1 MPDTDERRTVLII
14 GGIGYSLC
22 RAFKAKGLRVFATAR
37 RLEDLAGLK
46 AKGIETLALTVDDA
60 QSVLQCYAEIE
71 RRVGS
76 RGLDYLVNNAGRNYT
91 VPAMEVDL
99 QGARQILETNFFAV
113 ILMCQT
119 FLPLLLRAKGT
130 IVQIGSVSGV
140 MPYVFGSVYNASKAA
155 LHSLSDAMR
164 IELAPFGVKVT
175 TVITGGV
182 QSRIARED
190 RQLAPDSLYKGIL
203 PENNRRVRHSQ
214 EGAMSRDAYAESVV
228 ARIVRHSGQRS
239 YKKWIWEGNKS
250 KLIQFLVG
258 GWLWFGLFDWMF
270 ALAHEQVS
278 QGPGTSGA
286 SNLRVCDKCISRKVK
301 CDQKRPVCS
310 RCHEGGFACIYS
322 SSKKKPGP
330 ARGTRKAARRTA
342 KSPEKTTR
350 SFVSP
355 EHDND
360 EHMSSFFSDIFVAS
374 PATECQL
381 NTDAGFLTGYGTT
394 QTQSLLSGLS
404 PLVPAAGPPV
414 PSELGISA
422 EMQAKLVHD
431 FFDFVHYSIPLF
443 RKEDFLQQYEG
454 GTINRSLLLTVLA
467 VTAKSLGLPHGWQVA
482 NIDDCLQQ
490 LLKTDP
496 LDAPTQPALLLDAFR
511 QSCLL
516 AFYRF
521 HQGHGGD
528 AWDYISRL
536 SRKALRLGLHQLDS
550 TDRYNSFGDILANPA
565 NLEEWRYVWW
575 CIYCLD
581 SYSNITAATPF
592 VLEKE
597 SIQTALVATSLEGS
611 SDSRIGSREPQFLP
625 TDTKNLWRISAEMG
639 CLSTPA
645 SYFNMHIVTTSL
657 LREAAAIFRLRRQN
671 PSEALRDRQ
680 SQFRDHLSAV
690 VLSLPPQFLREA
702 RNAFTNE
709 SSLDHHARLVCLLH
723 LHAARLLNT
732 ITFDMSDDSEWTTAW
747 ERSLAHSENIVAVI
761 REWDSRYCS
770 TVDPAICLIVFST
783 LILLYLHELHEAISG
798 MPALSER
805 LQAEKNILLLFLE
818 QFAQIWALPKSL
830 KVSFE
835 KFSSVVHGP
844 LSAYDIGQL
853 LIQAPGPFR
862 PWRGLLG
869 LAPNPR
875 DPLLTPQ
882 EPVIDLSGLDFSF
895 DFFSTL

>member
-1 MPDTDERRTVLII
+1 MAPHRRNLSFQ
-14 GGIGYSLC
+14 GYHRLSLQLGHLCPRSWGFPQRC
-22 RAFKAKGLRVFATAR
+22 RRSCKSCHLPF
-37 RLEDLAGLK
+37 
-46 AKGIETLALTVDDA
+46 
-60 QSVLQCYAEIE
+60 
-71 RRVGS
+71 
-76 RGLDYLVNNAGRNYT
+76 LV
-91 VPAMEVDL
+91 
-99 QGARQILETNFFAV
+99 
-113 ILMCQT
+113 
-119 FLPLLLRAKGT
+119 
-130 IVQIGSVSGV
+130 
-140 MPYVFGSVYNASKAA
+140 
-155 LHSLSDAMR
+155 
-164 IELAPFGVKVT
+164 
-175 TVITGGV
+175 
-182 QSRIARED
+182 
-190 RQLAPDSLYKGIL
+190 
-203 PENNRRVRHSQ
+203 
-214 EGAMSRDAYAESVV
+214 
-228 ARIVRHSGQRS
+228 
-239 YKKWIWEGNKS
+239 S
-250 KLIQFLVG
+250 KLTTI
-258 GWLWFGLFDWMF
+258 
-270 ALAHEQVS
+270 
-278 QGPGTSGA
+278 TS
-286 SNLRVCDKCISRKVK
+286 ISVR
-301 CDQKRPVCS
+301 
-310 RCHEGGFACIYS
+310 
-322 SSKKKPGP
+322 
-330 ARGTRKAARRTA
+330 
-342 KSPEKTTR
+342 
-350 SFVSP
+350 
-355 EHDND
+355 
-360 EHMSSFFSDIFVAS
+360 
-374 PATECQL
+374 
-381 NTDAGFLTGYGTT
+381 
-394 QTQSLLSGLS
+394 
-404 PLVPAAGPPV
+404 
-414 PSELGISA
+414 
-422 EMQAKLVHD
+422 VHD

-611 SDSRIGSREPQFLP
+611 SDSRVGSREPQFLP

-830 KVSFE
+830 KGGPAILSLIP
-835 KFSSVVHGP
+835 FSSNMADFYQCRSRNSVV
-844 LSAYDIGQL
+844 LSTVHS
-853 LIQAPGPFR
+853 PPTT
-862 PWRGLLG
+862 
-869 LAPNPR
+869 LA
-875 DPLLTPQ
+875 
-882 EPVIDLSGLDFSF
+882 SS
-895 DFFSTL
+895 

>member
-1 MPDTDERRTVLII
+1 MSKILTVFGATGKQGGSVIRTILQDAKLSQEFRIRGITRDTTKPAAQALSKQGVELRNSFMPGPIGEKMLQNHLFIENPGYFNGRDLKESNDWLEKAGYQPTSWREFLERNKAAFLQYCSP

-22 RAFKAKGLRVFATAR
+22 CAFKAKGLRVFATAR

-76 RGLDYLVNNAGRNYT
+76 RGLDYLVNNAYVDTRELLICCLFGHSLVYMADILPPDYT

-99 QGARQILETNFFAV
+99 QGARQIFETNFFAD

-164 IELAPFGVKVT
+164 IELAPFG
-175 TVITGGV
+175 
-182 QSRIARED
+182 
-190 RQLAPDSLYKGIL
+190 
-203 PENNRRVRHSQ
+203 
-214 EGAMSRDAYAESVV
+214 
-228 ARIVRHSGQRS
+228 
-239 YKKWIWEGNKS
+239 
-250 KLIQFLVG
+250 
-258 GWLWFGLFDWMF
+258 
-270 ALAHEQVS
+270 
-278 QGPGTSGA
+278 
-286 SNLRVCDKCISRKVK
+286 RKVK

-342 KSPEKTTR
+342 KSPEKTTC

-443 RKEDFLQQYEG
+443 WKEDFLQQYEG

-511 QSCLL
+511 
-516 AFYRF
+516 
-521 HQGHGGD
+521 
-528 AWDYISRL
+528 RL

-550 TDRYNSFGDILANPA
+550 TDRYNSFSDTLANPA

-581 SYSNITAATPF
+581 LYSNITAATLF

-611 SDSRIGSREPQFLP
+611 SDSRVGSREPQFLP

-671 PSEALRDRQ
+671 PLEALRDRQ

-761 REWDSRYCS
+761 REWDSWYCS

>member
-1 MPDTDERRTVLII
+1 MAPHRRNLSFQ
-14 GGIGYSLC
+14 GYHRLSLQLGHLCPRSWGFPQRC
-22 RAFKAKGLRVFATAR
+22 RRSCKSCHLPF
-37 RLEDLAGLK
+37 
-46 AKGIETLALTVDDA
+46 
-60 QSVLQCYAEIE
+60 
-71 RRVGS
+71 
-76 RGLDYLVNNAGRNYT
+76 LV
-91 VPAMEVDL
+91 
-99 QGARQILETNFFAV
+99 
-113 ILMCQT
+113 
-119 FLPLLLRAKGT
+119 
-130 IVQIGSVSGV
+130 
-140 MPYVFGSVYNASKAA
+140 
-155 LHSLSDAMR
+155 
-164 IELAPFGVKVT
+164 
-175 TVITGGV
+175 
-182 QSRIARED
+182 
-190 RQLAPDSLYKGIL
+190 
-203 PENNRRVRHSQ
+203 
-214 EGAMSRDAYAESVV
+214 
-228 ARIVRHSGQRS
+228 
-239 YKKWIWEGNKS
+239 S
-250 KLIQFLVG
+250 KLTTI
-258 GWLWFGLFDWMF
+258 
-270 ALAHEQVS
+270 
-278 QGPGTSGA
+278 TS
-286 SNLRVCDKCISRKVK
+286 ISVR
-301 CDQKRPVCS
+301 
-310 RCHEGGFACIYS
+310 
-322 SSKKKPGP
+322 
-330 ARGTRKAARRTA
+330 
-342 KSPEKTTR
+342 
-350 SFVSP
+350 
-355 EHDND
+355 
-360 EHMSSFFSDIFVAS
+360 
-374 PATECQL
+374 
-381 NTDAGFLTGYGTT
+381 
-394 QTQSLLSGLS
+394 
-404 PLVPAAGPPV
+404 
-414 PSELGISA
+414 
-422 EMQAKLVHD
+422 VHD

-611 SDSRIGSREPQFLP
+611 SDSRVGSREPQFLP

-732 ITFDMSDDSEWTTAW
+732 ITFDMSDDSEWTTA
-747 ERSLAHSENIVAVI
+747 
-761 REWDSRYCS
+761 
-770 TVDPAICLIVFST
+770 
-783 LILLYLHELHEAISG
+783 
-798 MPALSER
+798 
-805 LQAEKNILLLFLE
+805 
-818 QFAQIWALPKSL
+818 
-830 KVSFE
+830 
-835 KFSSVVHGP
+835 
-844 LSAYDIGQL
+844 
-853 LIQAPGPFR
+853 
-862 PWRGLLG
+862 
-869 LAPNPR
+869 
-875 DPLLTPQ
+875 
-882 EPVIDLSGLDFSF
+882 
-895 DFFSTL
+895 

>member
-1 MPDTDERRTVLII
+1 MH
-14 GGIGYSLC
+14 
-22 RAFKAKGLRVFATAR
+22 
-37 RLEDLAGLK
+37 
-46 AKGIETLALTVDDA
+46 
-60 QSVLQCYAEIE
+60 
-71 RRVGS
+71 
-76 RGLDYLVNNAGRNYT
+76 YT

-228 ARIVRHSGQRS
+228 AQIVRHSGQRS

-250 KLIQFLVG
+250 RLIQFLVG

-270 ALAHEQVS
+270 APRKFVRGGTRCLALPNERGCHGWIRSDGKESRTRMSPDVSSPTAAIVAHEQVS

-286 SNLRVCDKCISRKVK
+286 SNLREKSKV
-301 CDQKRPVCS
+301 RS
-310 RCHEGGFACIYS
+310 E
-322 SSKKKPGP
+322 
-330 ARGTRKAARRTA
+330 
-342 KSPEKTTR
+342 TT
-350 SFVSP
+350 
-355 EHDND
+355 
-360 EHMSSFFSDIFVAS
+360 
-374 PATECQL
+374 ATECQL

-467 VTAKSLGLPHGWQVA
+467 VTAKSLGLPHGWQ
-482 NIDDCLQQ
+482 
-490 LLKTDP
+490 TDP

-611 SDSRIGSREPQFLP
+611 SDSRVGSREPQFLP

-798 MPALSER
+798 KPALSER

>member
-1 MPDTDERRTVLII
+1 
-14 GGIGYSLC
+14 
-22 RAFKAKGLRVFATAR
+22 
-37 RLEDLAGLK
+37 
-46 AKGIETLALTVDDA
+46 
-60 QSVLQCYAEIE
+60 
-71 RRVGS
+71 
-76 RGLDYLVNNAGRNYT
+76 
-91 VPAMEVDL
+91 
-99 QGARQILETNFFAV
+99 
-113 ILMCQT
+113 
-119 FLPLLLRAKGT
+119 
-130 IVQIGSVSGV
+130 
-140 MPYVFGSVYNASKAA
+140 
-155 LHSLSDAMR
+155 
-164 IELAPFGVKVT
+164 
-175 TVITGGV
+175 
-182 QSRIARED
+182 
-190 RQLAPDSLYKGIL
+190 
-203 PENNRRVRHSQ
+203 
-214 EGAMSRDAYAESVV
+214 
-228 ARIVRHSGQRS
+228 
-239 YKKWIWEGNKS
+239 
-250 KLIQFLVG
+250 
-258 GWLWFGLFDWMF
+258 
-270 ALAHEQVS
+270 
-278 QGPGTSGA
+278 
-286 SNLRVCDKCISRKVK
+286 
-301 CDQKRPVCS
+301 
-310 RCHEGGFACIYS
+310 
-322 SSKKKPGP
+322 
-330 ARGTRKAARRTA
+330 
-342 KSPEKTTR
+342 
-350 SFVSP
+350 
-355 EHDND
+355 
-360 EHMSSFFSDIFVAS
+360 MSSFFSDIFVAS

-550 TDRYNSFGDILANPA
+550 TDRYNSFGDTLANPA

-611 SDSRIGSREPQFLP
+611 SDSRVGSREPQFLP

-761 REWDSRYCS
+761 REWDSWYCS